1 MHCSANIFNDDVL
14 QQAQELYKK
23 SPSSQIRQRM
33 HFILL
38 KAKGYTQQLIGDIL
52 NVTERTTYHWW
63 QIFQAG
69 GLEALAD
76 LHYQGQPS
84 KLRAFGEQL
93 IFAFINEPVATFK
106 EARHRIIEK
115 TGIERGLTQVRE
127 FMLKHKLL
135 RRKVGQIP
143 DKADVKEQHNF
154 KANKLDKLISLAK
167 ESLIQLIFVDAS
179 HFVHQPFLGYLYS
192 LKRIF
197 IRSAAGRKRYNVLGA
212 LNAIS
217 HQLTTICNESY
228 INAETVCK
236 LLHKIAQEYVNE
248 TIYIILDNARY
259 QRCLL
264 VQETANMLGINL
276 VFLPPYS
283 PNLNLIERLW
293 RFVKN
298 EVLYCEFYSTFME
311 FKSAIDSCLNKIITK
326 HYKSELQ
333 SLLNLKF
340 QTFET

>member
-1 MHCSANIFNDDVL
+1 MHISANLFNDDVL
-14 QQAQELYKK
+14 QNAQELYKK
-23 SPSSQIRQRM
+23 SASYQIRQRM

-52 NVTERTTYHWW
+52 DVTERTTYHWW
-63 QIFQAG
+63 QIFQEG

-93 IFAFINEPVATFK
+93 MFAFINEPVATFK

-154 KANKLDKLISLAK
+154 KENKLEKLIALAK
-167 ESLIQLIFVDAS
+167 DSLIQLLFVDAS

-197 IRSAAGRKRYNVLGA
+197 IRAAAGRKRYNVLGA

-228 INAETVCK
+228 INAETVCQ
-236 LLHKIAQEYVNE
+236 LLHKIAKEYVNE
-248 TIYIILDNARY
+248 KIYIILDNARY

-264 VQETANMLGINL
+264 VQQTASMLGITL

-293 RFVKN
+293 RFVKK
-298 EVLYCEFYSTFME
+298 EVLYCEFYATFIE
-311 FKSAIDSCLNKIITK
+311 FKSAIDMCLSKIITK
-326 HYKSELQ
+326 HYKSDLQ

>member
-1 MHCSANIFNDDVL
+1 MHYSANIFNDDVL
-14 QQAQELYKK
+14 QKAQELYKK
-23 SPSSQIRQRM
+23 SPQYQIRQRM

-38 KAKGYTQQLIGDIL
+38 KAKSYTQQMIGDIL

-63 QIFQAG
+63 QIFQEG
-69 GLEALAD
+69 GLEALAN
-76 LHYQGQPS
+76 LHYKGQPS
-84 KLRAFGEQL
+84 QL
-93 IFAFINEPVATFK
+93 KEFSTQLVLDFINEPVATFK
-106 EARHRIIEK
+106 EARHRIIQI

-143 DKADVKEQHNF
+143 DKVDVTEQHNF
-154 KANKLDKLISLAK
+154 KENKLEKLIALAK
-167 ESLIQLIFVDAS
+167 DSLIQLIFVDAA

-192 LKRIF
+192 LTRIF
-197 IRSAAGRKRYNVLGA
+197 IRSSAGRKRYNVLAG

-228 INAETVCK
+228 INAETVCQ
-236 LLHKIAQEYVNE
+236 LLHKIAKQYVNE
-248 TIYIILDNARY
+248 KIYIILDNARY

-264 VQETANMLGINL
+264 VQETAKMLGINL

-293 RFVKN
+293 RFVKK
-298 EVLYCEFYSTFME
+298 EVLYCKFYSTFIE
-311 FKSAIDSCLNKIITK
+311 FKSAIDTCLNKIITK
-326 HYKSELQ
+326 QYKNELQ
-333 SLLNLKF
+333 TLLNLKF